1 MSKLRFIFLYL
12 FTSIKRY
19 KFIALLPPVLIL
31 VIFFASRFFVTL
43 VLKESVS
50 QGLVGTFT
58 ETDLPAV
65 VTTLLSK
72 PLFSLDKS
80 GSPSGE
86 LIKDIISNDEATVY
100 TLKLKDN
107 LTWSDGSPLRAQ
119 DIILSVPDATIS
131 TPDDKTIHFKLSDS
145 YSPFLTLLTK
155 PVLKKGSN
163 LGIGPYK
170 VVKTSKDIV
179 FIKKLTLEPVSD
191 PALPNLTIQF
201 FPNEKIAKDALKLG
215 SIQAIL
221 GINETDDLKNEKP
234 FKLLEKQNYSTL
246 VTIFYNTQDPILS
259 DENLR
264 LALSY
269 FSPSLPGE
277 VEAKTS
283 IAPSSWAFNDQ
294 VKDYLDNPEAGQAS
308 LDKVKNL
315 GSGPITLTV
324 TSSLKSTGEKVIE
337 GWNKGGVKS
346 VLRVES
352 GVPQNFQALLISQ
365 KIPAD
370 PDQYSLWH
378 KLGQTNISKYSNPR
392 LDKDLEDG
400 RKLKNMDARKLKYQ
414 DFQKILLDR
423 APATF
428 LYFSKYNILYLAK
441 IEKALKDVLKVQ
453 LSWD

>member
-1 MSKLRFIFLYL
+1 M
-12 FTSIKRY
+12 
-19 KFIALLPPVLIL
+19 A
-31 VIFFASRFFVTL
+31 
-43 VLKESVS
+43 

-58 ETDLPAV
+58 ETDLPST
-65 VTTLLSK
+65 VTSLLSK

-80 GSPSGE
+80 GSPSAE
-86 LIKDIISNDEATVY
+86 LIKDIYSNDEATVY

-107 LTWSDGSPLRAQ
+107 LTWSDSSPLRAQ

-131 TPDDKTIHFKLSDS
+131 APDDQTIHFKLADS

-155 PVLKKGSN
+155 PILKKGSN

-170 VVKTSKDIV
+170 VTKVNKDIV

-191 PALPNLTIQF
+191 PSLPNLTIQF

-215 SIQAIL
+215 LVQAIL
-221 GINETDDLKNEKP
+221 GINETDDLKDEKP
-234 FKLLEKQNYSTL
+234 FKLAEKQNYSTL

-269 FSPSLPGE
+269 FSPVVAGE
-277 VEAKTS
+277 IEAKTP

-294 VKDYLDNPEAGQAS
+294 VKDFLDNPEAGKVA

-324 TSSLKSTGEKVIE
+324 TSSLKSTGEKVVE
-337 GWNKGGVKS
+337 AWNKGGVKS

-352 GVPQNFQALLISQ
+352 GIPQNFQALLISQ

-378 KLGQTNISKYSNPR
+378 KLGQTNISRYSNPR

-400 RKLKNMDARKLKYQ
+400 RKLKNMDSRKLKYQ
-414 DFQKILLDR
+414 DFQKVLLDH
-423 APATF
+423 APATS
-428 LYFSKYNILYLAK
+428 LYFSKYNILFLK
-441 IEKALKDVLKVQ
+441 KKETALLKVLKIQ
-453 LSWD
+453 LPWDWLKV